1 MYAAAGGASLASR
14 QARKKQAQQN
24 TKNKA
29 TNQLILREKLAAKAA
44 STPTKSKAFHQLPAS
59 YLRAPHQHHRKLSA
73 GYTSIPG
80 SDQQHPHHKFAFGP
94 EQPCTSGTAHG
105 PHGPPHPAI
114 GHAHHHHHHHHH
126 HHPQAG
132 GAAAVG
138 SPHAS
143 GICHVHGAGA
153 HGPAGLPT
161 ASGASFPPMP
171 RATGFREYDRL
182 ARRQQLTKSATAT
195 LPLVSQ
201 AQSDLTPPDTPTLG
215 FPGADHHHHHHGQQ
229 QQYPQQQHHHPHELT
244 QQQQQLLQQQQQ
256 HQHQQHPNHHF
267 YHYSQQPLMPGT
279 KRGSVPVAPSAAKE
293 PDDALTQ
300 PLMLQIPND
309 PIIITPATPQAT
321 PPGRLAL
328 KPLALTD
335 DEEAVP
341 LTGSPTPGALE
352 RKCSVYRGR
361 KLDPYEEQFYT
372 TTTGISGTAQ
382 HQYQADDVFFPPTG
396 GGGGGGGV
404 PNGGGG
410 HSTTTTTPGHQQ
422 AKWDADYYCCE
433 CDHRQYG
440 VCTCD
445 QFECAQGRAAWLERG
460 RRCSVQ
466 ETPASCHRRWVK
478 RNRIQD
484 SSLGGSSDD
493 EDLLG
498 VLRGPSS
505 FANAFLYVGL
515 GTIAIGLVIAFVGTG
530 EKGFKTVELRLIGPS
545 LIGLGLFCCILRILF
560 CICPSHC
567 ISSSR
572 RAREKKN
579 AKIDADHRTSLLRGD
594 SKRVSIARGPHIPT
608 KQPQIYPKSIVK
620 AKTYEG
626 VEALRQIAT
635 TSLFLQNEQ
644 KVSSNRIVPIIKE
657 PEKLEEPPLE
667 LKRIDPT
674 NRPDNASIVSISDGE
689 DDSHRRPHPTVQH
702 RNDTQVID
710 LTGED
715 NEDDAQDQD
724 EQSHSPNSSSGGTIN
739 HQRKDSKLRRQRT
752 SVNQQQK
759 PGTARELQ
767 SSAYGGGAATGH
779 DTTSG
784 SLLMET
790 SLMIIGPTPISSPTK
805 SIPVPQQQQQ
815 QQQQQQSH
823 PPFTV
828 VSTQSAVP
836 SSSLTIPA
844 LPANGSAAVPL
855 GSTTKQ
861 GGAKPGMAH
870 PVSSSPSTLGGNLLS
885 LPSTSQGTS
894 LGAAG
899 FGSTPL
905 PGQLSPL
912 PSTSYLSSAMTG
924 GYRTAASSSTS
935 PLPGFIASPHFHHHH
950 NTSSSTNSSSN
961 NSSTSNYIFSPP
973 PFATQHEPITR
984 GTNTITTA
992 SPLLHPAPTTVT
1004 VNTTKTEPELVL
1016 SPAKLGQ

>member
-29 TNQLILREKLAAKAA
+29 TNQQILREKLAAKAA
-44 STPTKSKAFHQLPAS
+44 TTPTKSKHFHQLPAS

-80 SDQQHPHHKFAFGP
+80 SDQQHPHHKFGD
-94 EQPCTSGTAHG
+94 QPCTSYTGVPGGHGHG
-105 PHGPPHPAI
+105 PHLGGPAV
-114 GHAHHHHHHHHH
+114 HAHHHHHHHHGAPGGVA
-126 HHPQAG
+126 HP
-132 GAAAVG
+132 
-138 SPHAS
+138 
-143 GICHVHGAGA
+143 CHLHGAGPSG
-153 HGPAGLPT
+153 HPP

-171 RATGFREYDRL
+171 KPTGFREYDKL
-182 ARRQQLTKSATAT
+182 VRRQQLTKSATAT

-201 AQSDLTPPDTPTLG
+201 AQQDLTPPQTPTFG
-215 FPGADHHHHHHGQQ
+215 DSVGTEPHAGHQHHHHHH
-229 QQYPQQQHHHPHELT
+229 HHHH
-244 QQQQQLLQQQQQ
+244 QQLLLLQQQQ
-256 HQHQQHPNHHF
+256 HPAHAHSQQHLDKIGLTG
-267 YHYSQQPLMPGT
+267 QEEGE
-279 KRGSVPVAPSAAKE
+279 A
-293 PDDALTQ
+293 ALTQ
-300 PLMLQIPND
+300 PLTLQIPND

-321 PPGRLAL
+321 PPGRLGL
-328 KPLALTD
+328 KPLVLTD
-335 DEEAVP
+335 DEEAHP
-341 LTGSPTPGALE
+341 LTSPTPGALE

-361 KLDPYEEQFYT
+361 KLDPFEEQFYNAT
-372 TTTGISGTAQ
+372 TITNAQ
-382 HQYQADDVFFPPTG
+382 HPHHQYHPDDVFFPPGTG
-396 GGGGGGGV
+396 SV

-422 AKWDADYYCCE
+422 LAKWDSEYYCCE

-572 RAREKKN
+572 RARDKKN

-620 AKTYEG
+620 TKTYEG

-667 LKRIDPT
+667 LRKIEPRR
-674 NRPDNASIVSISDGE
+674 NEAAIVSISDGE
-689 DDSHRRPHPTVQH
+689 EDSHRRQAAAQAS
-702 RNDTQVID
+702 DTQVID

-715 NEDDAQDQD
+715 QEE
-724 EQSHSPNSSSGGTIN
+724 EQSYSPSSGN
-739 HQRKDSKLRRQRT
+739 SHQRKDSKLRRQRT
-752 SVNQQQK
+752 SVHQQK
-759 PGTARELQ
+759 PARELQ
-767 SSAYGGGAATGH
+767 NSAYGASNTAP
-779 DTTSG
+779 SEPPN
-784 SLLMET
+784 LLMET
-790 SLMIIGPTPISSPTK
+790 SLMIIGPTPLSSPTK
-805 SIPVPQQQQQ
+805 STTTTPPTIPGG
-815 QQQQQQSH
+815 
-823 PPFTV
+823 
-828 VSTQSAVP
+828 A
-836 SSSLTIPA
+836 SSLTIPTMS
-844 LPANGSAAVPL
+844 ANGSAVHSTAGKMVAA
-855 GSTTKQ
+855 GTSTT
-861 GGAKPGMAH
+861 
-870 PVSSSPSTLGGNLLS
+870 VGNLLT
-885 LPSTSQGTS
+885 LPAAASSTSATGGLTVS
-894 LGAAG
+894 FA
-899 FGSTPL
+899 GSTPL

-912 PSTSYLSSAMTG
+912 PSTSYLSSSVVG
-924 GYRTAASSSTS
+924 GYRSSATSS
-935 PLPGFIASPHFHHHH
+935 PLPGFIPSV
-950 NTSSSTNSSSN
+950 SSHYHSNSSS
-961 NSSTSNYIFSPP
+961 SSSNYIFSPP
-973 PFATQHEPITR
+973 PFTQHEPITL

-992 SPLLHPAPTTVT
+992 APAQMHTPS
-1004 VNTTKTEPELVL
+1004 VNATKTEPELVL

>member
-29 TNQLILREKLAAKAA
+29 TNQQILREKLAAKAA
-44 STPTKSKAFHQLPAS
+44 TTPTKSKPFHQLPAS

-80 SDQQHPHHKFAFGP
+80 SDQQHPHHRFG
-94 EQPCTSGTAHG
+94 EQPCTSYGPASGAHGHG
-105 PHGPPHPAI
+105 PHPGV
-114 GHAHHHHHHHHH
+114 GHAHGHHHHHHH
-126 HHPQAG
+126 
-132 GAAAVG
+132 GAPG
-138 SPHAS
+138 AS
-143 GICHVHGAGA
+143 GSHPPAPCHLHGVP
-153 HGPAGLPT
+153 GP
-161 ASGASFPPMP
+161 SGQPGPSFPPMP
-171 RATGFREYDRL
+171 KPTGFREYDKL
-182 ARRQQLTKSATAT
+182 VRRQQLTKSATAT

-201 AQSDLTPPDTPTLG
+201 AQQDLTPPQTPTLG
-215 FPGADHHHHHHGQQ
+215 FPGEHGGIEPTIGHHSHLLHH
-229 QQYPQQQHHHPHELT
+229 
-244 QQQQQLLQQQQQ
+244 QQQ
-256 HQHQQHPNHHF
+256 HQHYHH
-267 YHYSQQPLMPGT
+267 HSQQQL
-279 KRGSVPVAPSAAKE
+279 AAADKE
-293 PDDALTQ
+293 DPEGALT
-300 PLMLQIPND
+300 LQIPND

-321 PPGRLAL
+321 PPGRLGL
-328 KPLALTD
+328 KPLILTD
-335 DEEAVP
+335 DEEARP
-341 LTGSPTPGALE
+341 LTSPTPGALE

-361 KLDPYEEQFYT
+361 KLDPFEEQFYNAT
-372 TTTGISGTAQ
+372 ITGGQ
-382 HQYQADDVFFPPTG
+382 HHHQYHPDDVFFPPVPA
-396 GGGGGGGV
+396 V

-422 AKWDADYYCCE
+422 QAKWDAEYYCCE

-572 RAREKKN
+572 RARDKKN

-620 AKTYEG
+620 TKTYEG

-667 LKRIDPT
+667 LKKIEQRRD
-674 NRPDNASIVSISDGE
+674 DAAIVSISDGE
-689 DDSHRRPHPTVQH
+689 EDSHRRQLQH
-702 RNDTQVID
+702 ASDTQVID

-715 NEDDAQDQD
+715 QDDDQL
-724 EQSHSPNSSSGGTIN
+724 HSPGS
-739 HQRKDSKLRRQRT
+739 HHHRKDSKLRRQRT
-752 SVNQQQK
+752 SVHQQK
-759 PGTARELQ
+759 PARELQ
-767 SSAYGGGAATGH
+767 TSAYGSATAGP
-779 DTTSG
+779 TEPANQ
-784 SLLMET
+784 LMET
-790 SLMIIGPTPISSPTK
+790 SLMIIGPTPLSSPTK
-805 SIPVPQQQQQ
+805 SVVTM
-815 QQQQQQSH
+815 
-823 PPFTV
+823 PPTGG
-828 VSTQSAVP
+828 T
-836 SSSLTIPA
+836 SSLTIPMV
-844 LPANGSAAVPL
+844 PANGSAMH
-855 GSTTKQ
+855 GTSGNKHSTT
-861 GGAKPGMAH
+861 
-870 PVSSSPSTLGGNLLS
+870 GGNLLT
-885 LPSTSQGTS
+885 LPPTASSTSGTVGPTVS
-894 LGAAG
+894 FA
-899 FGSTPL
+899 GSTPL

-912 PSTSYLSSAMTG
+912 PSTSYLSSAIAG
-924 GYRTAASSSTS
+924 GYRASAGSIPGASS
-935 PLPGFIASPHFHHHH
+935 PLAGFLSSGSPHYH
-950 NTSSSTNSSSN
+950 SNSSS
-961 NSSTSNYIFSPP
+961 SSSNYIFSPP
-973 PFATQHEPITR
+973 PFTQHDPITL

-992 SPLLHPAPTTVT
+992 ASAMLHTPASAS
-1004 VNTTKTEPELVL
+1004 TTKAEPELVL

>member
-80 SDQQHPHHKFAFGP
+80 SDQQHPHHKFAFG

-105 PHGPPHPAI
+105 HGPPHPAI
-114 GHAHHHHHHHHH
+114 GHHAHHHHHHHHH
-126 HHPQAG
+126 HQHAG
-132 GAAAVG
+132 GAAAAAAAVG
-138 SPHAS
+138 SPHAAS

-153 HGPAGLPT
+153 HGAGGLPT

-171 RATGFREYDRL
+171 RATGFREYDKL
-182 ARRQQLTKSATAT
+182 VRRQQLTKSATAT

-201 AQSDLTPPDTPTLG
+201 AQSPPDTPTLG
-215 FPGADHHHHHHGQQ
+215 FPGPDHHHGHGQQ
-229 QQYPQQQHHHPHELT
+229 QQHHQHHELT
-244 QQQQQLLQQQQQ
+244 QQQQQQLLQQQQQ

-267 YHYSQQPLMPGT
+267 YHYSQQPLIPGT
-279 KRGSVPVAPSAAKE
+279 KRGSVPVAPSTSVAKE
-293 PDDALTQ
+293 TDADALLTQ

-341 LTGSPTPGALE
+341 LTSPTPGALE

-361 KLDPYEEQFYT
+361 KLDPYEEQFYNT
-372 TTTGISGTAQ
+372 TTISGTAQ
-382 HQYQADDVFFPPTG
+382 HQYQPDDVFFPPTG
-396 GGGGGGGV
+396 PGTGV

-422 AKWDADYYCCE
+422 TKWDADYYCCE

-594 SKRVSIARGPHIPT
+594 SKRVSIARGPHIP
-608 KQPQIYPKSIVK
+608 PQIYPKSIVK

-667 LKRIDPT
+667 LKRIEPT
-674 NRPDNASIVSISDGE
+674 GRPDNASIVSISDGE
-689 DDSHRRPHPTVQH
+689 DDSHRRPHPASQRT
-702 RNDTQVID
+702 DTQVID
-710 LTGED
+710 LTGDD
-715 NEDDAQDQD
+715 NDDEAQDQD
-724 EQSHSPNSSSGGTIN
+724 EQSHSPNSSSGGTSS

-767 SSAYGGGAATGH
+767 SSAYGGGGVVTATGH

-805 SIPVPQQQQQ
+805 SMPVP
-815 QQQQQQSH
+815 QQQSH
-823 PPFTV
+823 PPSTV
-828 VSTQSAVP
+828 VSTSAVP
-836 SSSLTIPA
+836 SSSSLAVPSM
-844 LPANGSAAVPL
+844 PANGSAVPVL
-855 GSTTKQ
+855 GTTSL

-870 PVSSSPSTLGGNLLS
+870 PVSTTTSSSSSSATTTLGGNLLS

-894 LGAAG
+894 

-912 PSTSYLSSAMTG
+912 PSTSYLSSALAG

-935 PLPGFIASPHFHHHH
+935 PLPGFIASPHFPHHHHH
-950 NTSSSTNSSSN
+950 NISSSSTSNSSS
-961 NSSTSNYIFSPP
+961 SGGTSNYIFSSPPPP
-973 PFATQHEPITR
+973 PFTQHEPITR

-992 SPLLHPAPTTVT
+992 SPLLHPAPTTV

>member
-44 STPTKSKAFHQLPAS
+44 STPTKSKPFHQLPAS

-80 SDQQHPHHKFAFGP
+80 SDQQHPHHKSFPFGD
-94 EQPCTSGTAHG
+94 QPCTSGGAGHHG
-105 PHGPPHPAI
+105 HQ
-114 GHAHHHHHHHHH
+114 HHHHHHQQQQQQ
-126 HHPQAG
+126 HP
-132 GAAAVG
+132 
-138 SPHAS
+138 
-143 GICHVHGAGA
+143 CHVHGPA
-153 HGPAGLPT
+153 HLPT

-171 RATGFREYDRL
+171 KPTGFREYDKL
-182 ARRQQLTKSATAT
+182 VRRQQLTKSATAT

-201 AQSDLTPPDTPTLG
+201 AASDLTPPDTPTLG
-215 FPGADHHHHHHGQQ
+215 FGHHPPHHHHLHAAALE
-229 QQYPQQQHHHPHELT
+229 PTPE
-244 QQQQQLLQQQQQ
+244 QQ

-267 YHYSQQPLMPGT
+267 YHYAQQQQQQLVGT
-279 KRGSVPVAPSAAKE
+279 KRGS
-293 PDDALTQ
+293 DALTQ
-300 PLMLQIPND
+300 PLTLQIPNPD
-309 PIIITPATPQAT
+309 PIVITPATPQAT
-321 PPGRLAL
+321 PPGRPAL

-335 DEEAVP
+335 DEEAHP
-341 LTGSPTPGALE
+341 LTSPEPGALE

-361 KLDPYEEQFYT
+361 KLDPYEEQFYNT
-372 TTTGISGTAQ
+372 TTISGGAHQ
-382 HQYQADDVFFPPTG
+382 HHYHPDDVFFPPVAG
-396 GGGGGGGV
+396 GTAV
-404 PNGGGG
+404 PNGGGGG

-422 AKWDADYYCCE
+422 AEYYCCE

-545 LIGLGLFCCILRILF
+545 LIGLGLLCCTLRILF

-667 LKRIDPT
+667 LKRIDG
-674 NRPDNASIVSISDGE
+674 RRDDASIVSISDGE
-689 DDSHRRPHPTVQH
+689 DDSHRRQRPGSHG
-702 RNDTQVID
+702 DTQVID

-715 NEDDAQDQD
+715 QDQD
-724 EQSHSPNSSSGGTIN
+724 ELSHSPGSAGTS

-752 SVNQQQK
+752 SVHQQK
-759 PGTARELQ
+759 PGRELQ
-767 SSAYGGGAATGH
+767 SSAYGGSSG
-779 DTTSG
+779 TSDG
-784 SLLMET
+784 SNLLMET
-790 SLMIIGPTPISSPTK
+790 SLMIIGPTPVNSPTK
-805 SIPVPQQQQQ
+805 SVTPAV
-815 QQQQQQSH
+815 H
-823 PPFTV
+823 
-828 VSTQSAVP
+828 ST
-836 SSSLTIPA
+836 SLTVP
-844 LPANGSAAVPL
+844 LPANGSA
-855 GSTTKQ
+855 G
-861 GGAKPGMAH
+861 
-870 PVSSSPSTLGGNLLS
+870 
-885 LPSTSQGTS
+885 
-894 LGAAG
+894 LGAAAKLG
-899 FGSTPL
+899 VAPATVTVSGHLLTLPAASLAAGSTPL

-912 PSTSYLSSAMTG
+912 PSTSYLASSMA
-924 GYRTAASSSTS
+924 GYRTSASSIPGASS
-935 PLPGFIASPHFHHHH
+935 PLPGFIASPHY
-950 NTSSSTNSSSN
+950 NSSS
-961 NSSTSNYIFSPP
+961 SSSSNYIFSPP
-973 PFATQHEPITR
+973 PFTQHEPITR

-992 SPLLHPAPTTVT
+992 SSLLQAPPPTPA
-1004 VNTTKTEPELVL
+1004 NTTKTEPELVL
-1016 SPAKLGQ
+1016 SPSKLGQ

>member
-1 MYAAAGGASLASR
+1 MQAALMLRSKQRVSR
-14 QARKKQAQQN
+14 LKKGKGEIPSNVA
-24 TKNKA
+24 TK
-29 TNQLILREKLAAKAA
+29 E
-44 STPTKSKAFHQLPAS
+44 
-59 YLRAPHQHHRKLSA
+59 
-73 GYTSIPG
+73 IP
-80 SDQQHPHHKFAFGP
+80 PY
-94 EQPCTSGTAHG
+94 
-105 PHGPPHPAI
+105 PP
-114 GHAHHHHHHHHH
+114 
-126 HHPQAG
+126 
-132 GAAAVG
+132 
-138 SPHAS
+138 
-143 GICHVHGAGA
+143 
-153 HGPAGLPT
+153 
-161 ASGASFPPMP
+161 FPP
-171 RATGFREYDRL
+171 
-182 ARRQQLTKSATAT
+182 
-195 LPLVSQ
+195 VS
-201 AQSDLTPPDTPTLG
+201 
-215 FPGADHHHHHHGQQ
+215 
-229 QQYPQQQHHHPHELT
+229 
-244 QQQQQLLQQQQQ
+244 
-256 HQHQQHPNHHF
+256 
-267 YHYSQQPLMPGT
+267 
-279 KRGSVPVAPSAAKE
+279 
-293 PDDALTQ
+293 
-300 PLMLQIPND
+300 
-309 PIIITPATPQAT
+309 
-321 PPGRLAL
+321 
-328 KPLALTD
+328 
-335 DEEAVP
+335 
-341 LTGSPTPGALE
+341 
-352 RKCSVYRGR
+352 
-361 KLDPYEEQFYT
+361 
-372 TTTGISGTAQ
+372 
-382 HQYQADDVFFPPTG
+382 
-396 GGGGGGGV
+396 
-404 PNGGGG
+404 
-410 HSTTTTTPGHQQ
+410 
-422 AKWDADYYCCE
+422 W
-433 CDHRQYG
+433 
-440 VCTCD
+440 
-445 QFECAQGRAAWLERG
+445 CAQGRAAWLERG

-667 LKRIDPT
+667 LKRIEPAS
-674 NRPDNASIVSISDGE
+674 RPDNASIVSISDGE
-689 DDSHRRPHPTVQH
+689 DDSHRRPHAAQ
-702 RNDTQVID
+702 RNDAQVID

-715 NEDDAQDQD
+715 NDDQD
-724 EQSHSPNSSSGGTIN
+724 EQSHSPNSSSGGTSN

-752 SVNQQQK
+752 SVNQQQQQQK

-767 SSAYGGGAATGH
+767 SSAYGGGVAATGH

-805 SIPVPQQQQQ
+805 SMPVPQQKQQQ
-815 QQQQQQSH
+815 
-823 PPFTV
+823 PPSTV
-828 VSTQSAVP
+828 VSTSSAVP
-836 SSSLTIPA
+836 SSSLTVPPM
-844 LPANGSAAVPL
+844 PANGSAVPL
-855 GSTTKQ
+855 GTTNQ

-870 PVSSSPSTLGGNLLS
+870 PVSSSVSPSTLGGNLLS
-885 LPSTSQGTS
+885 LPSTSQGIS
-894 LGAAG
+894 SGG

-905 PGQLSPL
+905 PGQLSPQ

-935 PLPGFIASPHFHHHH
+935 PLPGFIASPHLQHHLHH
-950 NTSSSTNSSSN
+950 NTSSSTNSSSGS
-961 NSSTSNYIFSPP
+961 SSTSNYIFSPP
-973 PFATQHEPITR
+973 PFTQHEPITR

-992 SPLLHPAPTTVT
+992 SPLLHPAPTTV
-1004 VNTTKTEPELVL
+1004 VSTTKTEPELVL